1 MRTLRFLL
9 QKEFRQIFRNPAII
23 RIILVAPTLQLLLL
37 PLAADYEVRN
47 INLAVIDH
55 DHSTWS
61 RQLTE
66 KFAASHYFQ
75 LVDYEESY
83 QQGFRLVE
91 QNEADIL
98 LEFPSGFERR
108 LLREGK
114 GTLMMTANAVN
125 SVKGGLGTAYGLN
138 IIGSFNRNILEEMVP
153 ASPMNAT
160 PQIDIVSSV
169 RFNPLQTYPLF
180 MAPGILAVL
189 LTMVGA
195 FLAALNIVREKE
207 IGTIEQIN
215 VTPIRKWEFILGK
228 LIPFWVLGLVAM
240 TVGLIAAWIAYDIIP
255 LGGYGVIYV
264 FAALYMVAVLGFG
277 LLISTLAETQQQAM
291 FISFFFMMIFILLG
305 GLYTP
310 IDSMPHWAV
319 TLTKFNPAAYFIRV
333 MRMVVLKGS
342 TFADLWPDF
351 RTVGILAI
359 VLNGLAVLN
368 YRKRM

>member
-9 QKEFRQIFRNPAII
+9 QKEFRQIFRNPAIV
-23 RIILVAPTLQLLLL
+23 RMILVAPTLQLLVL

-61 RQLTE
+61 RQLTQ
-66 KFAASHYFQ
+66 KLAASDHFQ

-83 QQGFRLVE
+83 RAGFHLVE

-98 LEFPSGFERR
+98 LEFPRGFERD
-108 LLREGK
+108 LIREGK
-114 GTLMMTANAVN
+114 TTVMMSANAVN
-125 SVKGGLGTAYGLN
+125 SVKGGLGTAYALN
-138 IIGSFNRNILEEMVP
+138 IIGSFNKNILTEMMPTP
-153 ASPMNAT
+153 AVSPGE
-160 PQIDIVSSV
+160 QIGVVSSV

-215 VTPIRKWEFILGK
+215 VTPIHKWQFVLGK

-240 TVGLIAAWIAYDIIP
+240 TVGLTAAYFAYDIVP
-255 LGGYGVIYV
+255 LGGYLVIYA
-264 FAALYMVAVLGFG
+264 FAAVYMVAVLGFG

-310 IDSMPHWAV
+310 INSMPEWAI
-319 TLTKFNPAAYFIRV
+319 TLTKFNPAAYLIRV

-351 RTVGILAI
+351 KTMGIFAL
-359 VLNGLAVLN
+359 VLNSLAVLN
-368 YRKRM
+368 YRKRT

>member
-1 MRTLRFLL
+1 MRTLLFLL
-9 QKEFRQIFRNPAII
+9 QKEFRQIFRNPAIV
-23 RIILVAPTLQLLLL
+23 RMILVAPTLQLLVL
-37 PLAADYEVRN
+37 PLAADYEVKN

-61 RQLTE
+61 RQLTQ
-66 KFAASHYFQ
+66 KFAASDHFQ
-75 LVDYEESY
+75 LVGYEDSY
-83 QQGFRLVE
+83 RHAFALVE
-91 QNEADIL
+91 KNEADIL
-98 LEFPSGFERR
+98 LELPSGFERD
-108 LLREGK
+108 LIREGEGK
-114 GTLMMTANAVN
+114 VMMSANAVN
-125 SVKGGLGTAYGLN
+125 GVKGGLGTAYALN
-138 IIGSFNRNILEEMVP
+138 IIGSFNKSILAERIP
-153 ASPMNAT
+153 APPVN
-160 PQIDIVSSV
+160 PGEQIGIVSSV

-215 VTPIRKWEFILGK
+215 VTPIHKWQFILGK

-240 TVGLIAAWIAYDIIP
+240 TVGLTAAYFAYDIVP
-255 LGGYGVIYV
+255 LGGYLVIYA
-264 FAALYMVAVLGFG
+264 FAAVYMVAVLGFG

-310 IDSMPHWAV
+310 INSMPEWAI

-342 TFADLWPDF
+342 TFADLWSDF
-351 RTVGILAI
+351 RTMGIFAL

-368 YRKRM
+368 YRKRT